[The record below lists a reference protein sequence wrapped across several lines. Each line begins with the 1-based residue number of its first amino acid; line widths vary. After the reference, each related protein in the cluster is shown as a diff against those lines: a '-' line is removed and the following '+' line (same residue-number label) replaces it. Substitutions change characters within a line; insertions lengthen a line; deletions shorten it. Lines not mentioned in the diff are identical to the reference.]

1 MKMKKEVQHFGLML
15 LAILI
20 LAVSVN
26 MFLGPHH
33 IAAGGVSG
41 IGILLESL
49 IGMNRAWVVMILN
62 GLMLVLA
69 AIFLG
74 KTVFLRTL
82 LGSILFPLS
91 LRIVPQVML
100 TQDRLLS
107 VIMGSVIFA
116 AGVAILY
123 RIQSSSGG
131 TTIPPLILKKYFN
144 INTSIGL
151 LFTDMLIVFMSLYVF
166 GFEEFFFAILSI
178 GITSL
183 VMNYIE
189 TGLKRR
195 KAVMILSLTHSEAIR
210 AKLLEEIDR
219 GMTLFD
225 VRGGKN
231 NTPQDMIL
239 TVIKRQ
245 EYPKVLEVIETID
258 PKCFVIVYEVSEVHG
273 LGFTY
278 QPIQ

>member
-1 MKMKKEVQHFGLML
+1 MKKEFQHFGLML

-74 KTVFLRTL
+74 KAVFLRTL

-166 GFEEFFFAILSI
+166 GFEEFLFAILSI

-210 AKLLEEIDR
+210 AKLLEEVDR

-231 NTPQDMIL
+231 QTSQNMIL

-245 EYPKVLEVIETID
+245 EYPKVLEIIETID

>member
-1 MKMKKEVQHFGLML
+1 MKKQVKQVCLMII
-15 LAILI
+15 AILI

-49 IGMNRAWVVMILN
+49 VGMNRAWVVMILN
-62 GLMLVLA
+62 ALMLVLA
-69 AIFLG
+69 ALFLG
-74 KTVFLRTL
+74 KDVFLRTL
-82 LGSILFPLS
+82 LGSLLFPLS

-116 AGVAILY
+116 TGVAILY

-131 TTIPPLILKKYFN
+131 TTIPPLILEKYFN

-151 LFTDMLIVFMSLYVF
+151 LFTDMIIVFMSLYVF
-166 GFEEFFFAILSI
+166 GFEEFLFAILSI

-183 VMNYIE
+183 VMTYIE

-195 KAVMILSLTHSEAIR
+195 KAIMILSLNHSEEIR
-210 AKLLEEIDR
+210 SKLLEEVNR

-225 VRGGKN
+225 VRGGKDGE
-231 NTPQDMIL
+231 PRDMIL
-239 TVIKRQ
+239 TVIKGQ
-245 EYPKVLEVIETID
+245 EYPQVRDIIESID
-258 PKCFVIVYEVSEVHG
+258 PKCFVIVYEVSEAHG
-273 LGFTY
+273 LGFSY
-278 QPIQ
+278 HPIQ

>member
-1 MKMKKEVQHFGLML
+1 MKMKKEFQHFGLML

-166 GFEEFFFAILSI
+166 GFEEFLFAILSI

-210 AKLLEEIDR
+210 AKLLEEVDR

-231 NTPQDMIL
+231 QTSQNMIL

-245 EYPKVLEVIETID
+245 EYPKVLEIIETID

>member
-1 MKMKKEVQHFGLML
+1 MNKQIKQLLLMI
-15 LAILI
+15 LAIFI
-20 LAVSVN
+20 LAASVN

-49 IGMNRAWVVMILN
+49 LGINRAWVVMVLN
-62 GLMLVLA
+62 IAMLILA

-74 KTVFLRTL
+74 KQVFLRTL
-82 LGSILFPLS
+82 LGSILFPIA

-116 AGVAILY
+116 VGVAILY
-123 RIQSSSGG
+123 RIQASSGG
-131 TTIPPLILKKYFN
+131 TTIPPLIFEKYYK

-151 LFTDMLIVFMSLYVF
+151 LFTDMVIVFMSLYVF
-166 GFEEFFFAILSI
+166 GFEEFLFAILSI

-183 VMNYIE
+183 VMTYIE

-195 KAVMILSLTHSEAIR
+195 KAVMILSLEHSEEIR
-210 AKLLEEIDR
+210 SQLLEEVNR
-219 GMTLFD
+219 GLTLFD
-225 VRGGKN
+225 VRGGRDKKDR
-231 NTPQDMIL
+231 DMIL
-239 TVIKRQ
+239 TVVSNQ
-245 EYPKVLEVIETID
+245 EYPKVRDIIDEID
-258 PKCFVIVYEVSEVHG
+258 PKCFVITYEVSEVHG
-273 LGFTY
+273 LGFSY
-278 QPIQ
+278 HPIQ

>member
-1 MKMKKEVQHFGLML
+1 
-15 LAILI
+15 
-20 LAVSVN
+20 
-26 MFLGPHH
+26 
-33 IAAGGVSG
+33 
-41 IGILLESL
+41 
-49 IGMNRAWVVMILN
+49 MNRAWVVMILN

-166 GFEEFFFAILSI
+166 GFEEFLFAILSI

>member
-1 MKMKKEVQHFGLML
+1 MI
-15 LAILI
+15 LAIFT
-20 LAVSVN
+20 LAISVN

-49 IGMNRAWVVMILN
+49 LGFDRAWFVMILN
-62 GLMLVLA
+62 VFMLILA

-74 KTVFLRTL
+74 KKVFLRTL

-91 LRIVPQVML
+91 LKIVPQIMI

-116 AGVAILY
+116 IGVSILY

-131 TTIPPLILKKYFN
+131 TTIPPLIFEKYYN
-144 INTSIGL
+144 INTSLGL

-166 GFEEFFFAILSI
+166 GFEEFLFAILSI

-183 VMNYIE
+183 VMTYIE

-195 KAVMILSLTHSEAIR
+195 KAVMILSLNHSEEIR
-210 AKLLEEIDR
+210 EKLLEEVDR

-225 VRGGKN
+225 VRGGREKD
-231 NTPQDMIL
+231 PRDMIL
-239 TVIKRQ
+239 TVIKGQ
-245 EYPKVLEVIETID
+245 EYPKILEIINTID
-258 PKCFVIVYEVSEVHG
+258 PNCFVITYEVSEVHG
-273 LGFTY
+273 LGFSY
-278 QPIQ
+278 HPIQ

>member
-1 MKMKKEVQHFGLML
+1 MKKEVQHFGLML

-166 GFEEFFFAILSI
+166 GFEEFLFAILSI

-210 AKLLEEIDR
+210 AKLLEEVDR

-231 NTPQDMIL
+231 QTSQNMIL

-245 EYPKVLEVIETID
+245 EYPKVLEIIETID

>member
-166 GFEEFFFAILSI
+166 GFEEFLFAILSI

>member
-1 MKMKKEVQHFGLML
+1 MKMKKEFQHFGLML

-74 KTVFLRTL
+74 KAVFLRTL

-166 GFEEFFFAILSI
+166 GFEEFLFAILSI

-210 AKLLEEIDR
+210 AKLLEEVDR

-231 NTPQDMIL
+231 QTSQNMIL

-245 EYPKVLEVIETID
+245 EYPKVLEIIETID

>member
-1 MKMKKEVQHFGLML
+1 MMNKQLKQFSFMF

-20 LAVSVN
+20 LAISIN

-49 IGMNRAWVVMILN
+49 IGMDRAWVVMILN

-74 KTVFLRTL
+74 KKIFFRTL

-91 LRIVPQVML
+91 LRVVPQVML

-116 AGVAILY
+116 TGVAILY

-131 TTIPPLILKKYFN
+131 TTIPPLILEKYFN
-144 INTSIGL
+144 VNTSVGL
-151 LFTDMLIVFMSLYVF
+151 LFTDMIIVFMSLYVF
-166 GFEEFFFAILSI
+166 GFEEFLFAILSI

-183 VMNYIE
+183 VMTYIE

-195 KAVMILSLTHSEAIR
+195 KAIMILSLAHSEEIR
-210 AKLLEEIDR
+210 TALLAEVNR

-225 VRGGKN
+225 VRGGEN
-231 NTPQDMIL
+231 NEPRDMIL

-245 EYPKVLEVIETID
+245 EYPKVREVIDMID
-258 PKCFVIVYEVSEVHG
+258 PHCFVIVYEVSEVHG
-273 LGFTY
+273 LGFSY
-278 QPIQ
+278 HPIQ

>member
-166 GFEEFFFAILSI
+166 GFEEFLFAILSI

-210 AKLLEEIDR
+210 AKLLEEVDR

-231 NTPQDMIL
+231 QTSQNMIL

-245 EYPKVLEVIETID
+245 EYPKVLEIIETID

>member
-166 GFEEFFFAILSI
+166 GFEEFLFAILSI

-231 NTPQDMIL
+231 QTSQNMIL

-245 EYPKVLEVIETID
+245 EYPKVLEIIETID